1 MTTLLGLDLTGRRV
15 LVVGGGHVAARRLP
29 ALIAADARV
38 VVVTETATP
47 EVAALAATGRLTLLE
62 RRVVETDVDGAWL
75 VHTCT
80 GDADVDQ
87 QVALWAEQRRTFCVV
102 ASRSEVGSA
111 RFPATT
117 TTGDVVVGVTS
128 TGAPDP
134 RRAAGLRDAIAELL
148 RTGAL
153 SARQHRPGG
162 TLAPGS
168 VALVGGGPGDPDLMT
183 VRARALL
190 AQADVVVADRLGPT
204 SVLSELGD
212 EVEVVHVGKSPGA
225 HQVPQDQIED
235 ILVRHARAGRRV
247 VRLKGG
253 DPFLFGRGGE
263 EVLACRRAGVPVTV
277 VPGVTT
283 AVAAPALGGIP
294 VTHRGAAD
302 RVHVVNGH
310 GDLRPADL
318 AALASPDTTVVVLMG
333 VAGLARLSAQA
344 VSAGID
350 PATPAAVVSNAGLPQ
365 QRTVRG
371 RLDRIAQ
378 ICAEQGV
385 RSPGVVVVGGV
396 ADAGLLVP
404 RPGCVPVAEPV
415 TEPVTQPVT
424 ELLVTDRPRELV
436 GAPA

>member
-1 MTTLLGLDLTGRRV
+1 MTTLVGLDLTGRRV
-15 LVVGGGHVAARRLP
+15 LVVGGGQVAARRLP
-29 ALIAADARV
+29 ALVAASARV
-38 VVVTETATP
+38 VVVTEVATT
-47 EVAALAATGRLTLLE
+47 EVAALAATGRVELVE
-62 RRVVETDVDGAWL
+62 RRVVEADVDGAWL

-80 GDADVDQ
+80 GDAVVDA
-87 QVALWAEQRRTFCVV
+87 QVARWAEQRRTFCVV
-102 ASRSEVGSA
+102 ASRSEAGSA

-128 TGAPDP
+128 AGAPDP
-134 RRAAGLRDAIAELL
+134 RRAAGLRDAIADLL
-148 RTGAL
+148 LTGAL
-153 SARQHRPGG
+153 SARRHRAGG

-183 VRARALL
+183 VRARSLL

-225 HQVPQDQIED
+225 HQVPQGEIEE

-294 VTHRGAAD
+294 VTHRGTAD

-318 AALASPDTTVVVLMG
+318 AALASTDTTVVVLMG

-344 VSAGID
+344 TAAGVD
-350 PATPAAVVSNAGLPQ
+350 PATPAAVVSHAGLPQ
-365 QRTVRG
+365 QRTVRA
-371 RLDRIAQ
+371 RLDQIARV
-378 ICAEQGV
+378 CAEEGV

-396 ADAGLLVP
+396 AREDLLVP
-404 RPGCVPVAEPV
+404 DLAAGPPDGPVEAHR
-415 TEPVTQPVT
+415 T
-424 ELLVTDRPRELV
+424 RELV